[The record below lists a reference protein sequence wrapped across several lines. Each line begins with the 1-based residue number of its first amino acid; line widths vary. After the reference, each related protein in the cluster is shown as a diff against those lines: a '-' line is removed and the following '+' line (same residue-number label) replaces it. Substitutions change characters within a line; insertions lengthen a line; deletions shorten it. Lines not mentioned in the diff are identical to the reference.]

1 MGCQRLLVPGKKL
14 RILYYRNAVRDSQ
27 GGELALSYEWQRR
40 LERWKS
46 MMRGF
51 FGGGGSNQPRPQ
63 ICPACGALVGI
74 SATRCHEC
82 GTSLRFSLAALSK
95 KFSGVFGE
103 HEAPVTTALL
113 IANIIMLGVS
123 WMALAATGGGGGMSI
138 LWGLSGVTQYRLG
151 MNIPLPYLI
160 EGHEWWRV
168 VTAMFLHGGLLHIGF
183 NMMALMQFG
192 PAIEELY
199 GSARYLFI
207 YVFTGAFGFLVSAA
221 FGNFSLGASGAL
233 LGLVGVMLAVTT
245 KRGGAYMRD
254 LRSRLISSV
263 VILFVLGFT
272 HLMAMDN
279 YAHGAGLASGF
290 VLGKIFADRQ
300 PMNSRERQRAY
311 ALGWLAG
318 LVVVASFVLMFIHYR
333 DPLPGESTQ
342 SSPAA
347 GKSALLYSQYK
358 APIVDPHSIV
368 VVSLHSPKEKV
379 WGELLDINPSG
390 VTLRGIDL
398 NSFDHFIRQINEPDG
413 ERIGLPTIFFPMNRV
428 ERVSLDEPTGS
439 IPSMNELFARKLGR
453 TLTEYLSQFA

>member
-1 MGCQRLLVPGKKL
+1 
-14 RILYYRNAVRDSQ
+14 
-27 GGELALSYEWQRR
+27 LALSYEWQRR

-46 MMRGF
+46 TMRGF
-51 FGGGGSNQPRPQ
+51 LGGSGSNQPRPQ

-82 GTSLRFSLAALSK
+82 GTNLRFSLAAFSK

-103 HEAPVTTALL
+103 HEAPVTTTLL

-123 WMALAATGGGGGMSI
+123 WMALAATGGGGGLSI
-138 LWGLSGVTQYRLG
+138 LWGLSGVAQYRLG

-160 EGHEWWRV
+160 VGHEWWRV

-207 YVFTGAFGFLVSAA
+207 YVFTGAVGFLVSAA

-263 VILFVLGFT
+263 VILFVLGFS

-279 YAHGAGLASGF
+279 YAHGAGLAAGF

-300 PMNSRERQRAY
+300 PMNSGERRRAY

-347 GKSALLYSQYK
+347 GKSGLLYTRYK
-358 APIVDPHSIV
+358 APPVDPHSIV

-398 NSFDHFIRQINEPDG
+398 NSFDHFVRQINEPDG

-428 ERVSLDEPTGS
+428 ERVSLDEPSGS
-439 IPSMNELFARKLGR
+439 IPSMNELFARKIGR
-453 TLTEYLSQFA
+453 SLTEYLSQFA

>member
-1 MGCQRLLVPGKKL
+1 M
-14 RILYYRNAVRDSQ
+14 
-27 GGELALSYEWQRR
+27 ALSYEWQRR
-40 LERWKS
+40 VERWKNT
-46 MMRGF
+46 MREF
-51 FGGGGSNQPRPQ
+51 FGGGGGQQQPRPQ
-63 ICPACGALVGI
+63 ICPACGSLVGI
-74 SATRCHEC
+74 SATRCHVC
-82 GTSLRFSLAALSK
+82 GTSLRFSLAAFSK

-113 IANIIMLGVS
+113 IANILMLGVS
-123 WMALAATGGGGGMSI
+123 WMALVAAGGGKGLSI
-138 LWGLSGVTQYRLG
+138 LWGLSGATQYRLG
-151 MNIPLPYLI
+151 ASFPFSIFYM
-160 EGHEWWRV
+160 HEWWRV
-168 VTAMFLHGGLLHIGF
+168 VTAMFLHGGLIHIGF
-183 NMMALMQFG
+183 NMMALIQFG

-199 GSARYLFI
+199 GSARYLFL
-207 YVFTGAFGFLVSAA
+207 YVFTGAFGFLVSAG

-245 KRGGAYMRD
+245 KRGGSPMRE

-263 VILFVLGFT
+263 VILFALGF
-272 HLMAMDN
+272 MGMGMDN

-290 VLGKIFADRQ
+290 VLGKLFADRQ
-300 PMNSRERQRAY
+300 PANVNERRRAY

-318 LVVVASFVLMFIHYR
+318 LVVIASFVLMIKHYR

-342 SSPAA
+342 SYPAA
-347 GKSALLYSQYK
+347 RESALLYCQYK
-358 APIVDPHSIV
+358 TPAVDPHSIV

-398 NSFDHFIRQINEPDG
+398 NSFDHFVRQINEPDG

-439 IPSMNELFARKLGR
+439 IPSMNELFARKIGR
-453 TLTEYLSQFA
+453 TLTDYLSQFA

>member
-1 MGCQRLLVPGKKL
+1 
-14 RILYYRNAVRDSQ
+14 VRESQ

-40 LERWKS
+40 VERWKS
-46 MMRGF
+46 TMRGF
-51 FGGGGSNQPRPQ
+51 VGGGGGQQQPRPQ
-63 ICPACGALVGI
+63 ICPACGSLVGI
-74 SATRCHEC
+74 SATRCHVC
-82 GTSLRFSLAALSK
+82 GTSLRFSLAAFSK

-113 IANIIMLGVS
+113 IANILMLGVS
-123 WMALAATGGGGGMSI
+123 WMALVAAGGGKGLSI
-138 LWGLSGVTQYRLG
+138 LWGLSGVSQFRLG
-151 MNIPLPYLI
+151 MSIPLPYLLLTN
-160 EGHEWWRV
+160 EWWRV
-168 VTAMFLHGGLLHIGF
+168 VTAMFLHGGLIHIGF
-183 NMMALMQFG
+183 NMMALLQFG

-207 YVFTGAFGFLVSAA
+207 YVFTGAFGFLVSSR

-245 KRGGAYMRD
+245 KRGGSPMRE
-254 LRSRLISSV
+254 LRSRLVSSV
-263 VILFVLGFT
+263 VILFALGF
-272 HLMAMDN
+272 MGMGMDN
-279 YAHGAGLASGF
+279 YAHGAGLAAGF
-290 VLGKIFADRQ
+290 ILGKFFADRQ
-300 PMNSRERQRAY
+300 PANVNERRRAY

-318 LVVVASFVLMFIHYR
+318 LIVIASFVLMIKHYR

-342 SSPAA
+342 SYPAA
-347 GKSALLYSQYK
+347 RESALLYCQYK
-358 APIVDPHSIV
+358 TPDVDPHSIV

-398 NSFDHFIRQINEPDG
+398 NSFDHFVRQINEPDG

-439 IPSMNELFARKLGR
+439 IPSMDELFARKIGR
-453 TLTEYLSQFA
+453 TLTDYLSQFA

>member
-1 MGCQRLLVPGKKL
+1 
-14 RILYYRNAVRDSQ
+14 VRGSQ

-46 MMRGF
+46 TMRAF

-82 GTSLRFSLAALSK
+82 GTNLRFSLAAFSK

-103 HEAPVTTALL
+103 HEAPVTTTLL
-113 IANIIMLGVS
+113 IANMIMLGVS
-123 WMALAATGGGGGMSI
+123 WMALAATGGGGGTSI
-138 LWGLSGVTQYRLG
+138 LWGLGGVTQYRLG
-151 MNIPLPYLI
+151 ASFPYSIFYMN
-160 EGHEWWRV
+160 EWWRL

-207 YVFTGAFGFLVSAA
+207 YVMTGAFGFLVSAG

-263 VILFVLGFT
+263 VILFVLGFS

-279 YAHGAGLASGF
+279 YAHGAGLAAGF

-300 PMNSRERQRAY
+300 PMNVGERRRAY

-318 LVVVASFVLMFIHYR
+318 LIAIASFVLMFIHYR
-333 DPLPGESTQ
+333 DPLPGESAQ

-347 GKSALLYSQYK
+347 GKSELLYTRYE
-358 APIVDPHSIV
+358 APPVDPHSIV
-368 VVSLHSPKEKV
+368 VVSLHSPKETV

-398 NSFDHFIRQINEPDG
+398 NSFDHFIRQINEPEG

-428 ERVSLDEPTGS
+428 ERISLDEPTGS
-439 IPSMNELFARKLGR
+439 IPSMNELFARKIGR
-453 TLTEYLSQFA
+453 SLSDYLAQFA

>member
-1 MGCQRLLVPGKKL
+1 
-14 RILYYRNAVRDSQ
+14 VRGSQ

-46 MMRGF
+46 SLRGL
-51 FGGGGSNQPRPQ
+51 FGDGGNNQPRPQ

-74 SATRCHEC
+74 SATRCHVC
-82 GTSLRFSLAALSK
+82 GTSLRFSLAAFSK

-103 HEAPVTTALL
+103 HEAPVTMVLL
-113 IANIIMLGVS
+113 IANVIMLGVS
-123 WMALAATGGGGGMSI
+123 WMALAANGGGGGLSI
-138 LWGLSGVTQYRLG
+138 LWGLSGKTQYRLG
-151 MNIPLPYLI
+151 MSIPFPYLLL
-160 EGHEWWRV
+160 GNEWWRV

-183 NMMALMQFG
+183 NMMALMQLG

-207 YVFTGAFGFLVSAA
+207 YVLTGAFGFLVSAY

-245 KRGGAYMRD
+245 KRGGSYMHE

-263 VILFVLGFT
+263 VILFVIGF
-272 HLMAMDN
+272 MGMGIDN
-279 YAHGAGLASGF
+279 YAHGAGLVAGF
-290 VLGKIFADRQ
+290 VLGKLFADRQ
-300 PMNSRERQRAY
+300 PSSPNERRRAY

-318 LVVVASFVLMFIHYR
+318 LVVVASFALMIKHYR
-333 DPLPGESTQ
+333 DLLPGESPQ
-342 SSPAA
+342 SSSAEE
-347 GKSALLYSQYK
+347 KSGLLYSQYK
-358 APIVDPHSIV
+358 AQPVDPHSIV
-368 VVSLHSPKEKV
+368 VVSLHTPKEKV

-413 ERIGLPTIFFPMNRV
+413 ERIGFPTIFFPMNRV
-428 ERVSLDEPTGS
+428 ERVSLDEPSGA
-439 IPSMNELFARKLGR
+439 IPSMNELFARKIGR
-453 TLTEYLSQFA
+453 SLTEYLSQFA